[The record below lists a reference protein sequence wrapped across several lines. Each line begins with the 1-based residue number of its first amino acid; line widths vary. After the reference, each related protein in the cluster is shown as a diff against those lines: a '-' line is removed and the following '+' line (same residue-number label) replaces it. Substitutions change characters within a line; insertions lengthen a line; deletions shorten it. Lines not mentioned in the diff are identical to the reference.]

1 VPDTIH
7 PCTKPAAPGFP
18 FDGLPSWLSAV
29 VAFGLTWE
37 DAADMLS
44 RLGHRATVEIQALRA

>member
-1 VPDTIH
+1 MVRKNVPDTIH

-29 VAFGLTWE
+29 AAFGLTWE

-44 RLGHRATVEIQALRA
+44 RLGIARR